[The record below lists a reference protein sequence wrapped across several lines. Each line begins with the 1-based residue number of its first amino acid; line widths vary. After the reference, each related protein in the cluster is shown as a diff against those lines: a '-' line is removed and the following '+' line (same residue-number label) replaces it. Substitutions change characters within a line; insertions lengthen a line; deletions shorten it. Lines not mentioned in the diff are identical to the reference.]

1 MLVRS
6 AAALGKKVSL
16 SIDGADVE
24 LDREM
29 IELLHD
35 PLVHIVRNAIDHGIG
50 CGRPDDVLAGP
61 ESPAEPDGLDTD
73 EQDDSF
79 DPRVVDRVAELTEPA
94 DVTDDDA
101 PAASDPPGDTDAS
114 PTPAAAADRL
124 LEGKVAPETALL
136 ATRAAGS
143 PRGRRFDRAIEEFLE
158 GVAGRRG
165 QSSAIVTSAVELTP
179 EQNERL
185 RAALTK
191 MYGKPVQTNVVIDP
205 SVVGGIKVAVGDDV
219 IDGTIA
225 RRLDEARAHL
235 SG

>member
-1 MLVRS
+1 MEATRQASTARLDALVAERVAAGHAGGTTSFETKTGYGLDVASDAGLSDALSDRS
-6 AAALGKKVSL
+6 RS
-16 SIDGADVE
+16 GADKAG
-24 LDREM
+24 
-29 IELLHD
+29 
-35 PLVHIVRNAIDHGIG
+35 LVA
-50 CGRPDDVLAGP
+50 
-61 ESPAEPDGLDTD
+61 
-73 EQDDSF
+73 
-79 DPRVVDRVAELTEPA
+79 
-94 DVTDDDA
+94 
-101 PAASDPPGDTDAS
+101 
-114 PTPAAAADRL
+114 RL